1 MSNNK
6 LLIEH
11 IQELK
16 PKLEDQQY
24 PNLYNKSLQNL

>member
-16 PKLEDQQY
+16 PKLEDQLY
-24 PNLYNKSLQNL
+24 PNLHYKSV